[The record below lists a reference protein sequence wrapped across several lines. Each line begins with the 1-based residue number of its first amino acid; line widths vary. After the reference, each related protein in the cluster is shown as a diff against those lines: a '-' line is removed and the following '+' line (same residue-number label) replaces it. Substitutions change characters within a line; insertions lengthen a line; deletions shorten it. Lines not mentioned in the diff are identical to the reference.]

1 MKLPRKLNKYLKN
14 DEKIGQIGY
23 NPSSLFNAQDI
34 LKIGKL
40 LDVRPNVSSIWIPES
55 WGREAFVMLGAIAAI
70 TEKIKIGTSI
80 VSMFSRTPATL
91 AMAAST
97 LDNISS
103 NRTIIG
109 IGASTPLLAE
119 NWHGISFEH
128 PLRRMREY
136 LMCFKIISRAE
147 TINFDGE
154 FFRLKNM
161 RILHPS
167 SRKRIPV
174 YLGAVNSGMIK
185 LAVEEADGIILYLRP
200 LDEIKK
206 TTEFIK
212 SVLSST
218 SNFEIST
225 VFITA
230 VSNKHPD
237 LARSRAA
244 KTLAFYVA
252 VGKYY
257 NKFLSSHGFEDE
269 VKQITTEYKKN
280 GIESTIEYVTDSMLD
295 SLTIN
300 GTVEECIKSLKRFAS
315 SGISLPILQVNPVK
329 DNEQSINDSL
339 LLIENV

>member
-1 MKLPRKLNKYLKN
+1 MT
-14 DEKIGQIGY
+14 EKIGQIGY

-55 WGREAFVMLGAIAAI
+55 WGREAFVMLGAIATI
-70 TEKIKIGTSI
+70 TEKIKLGTSI

-109 IGASTPLLAE
+109 IGASTPVLAE
-119 NWHGISFEH
+119 NWHGVRFEH

-185 LAVEEADGIILYLRP
+185 LAAEEADGIILYLRP

-206 TTEFIK
+206 QQNSSNQYCPVNLILK
-212 SVLSST
+212 SVLYLSRRFQT
-218 SNFEIST
+218 SILIWHAAELQRRWHFMWLWVNTITNFCP
-225 VFITA
+225 
-230 VSNKHPD
+230 HMD
-237 LARSRAA
+237 L
-244 KTLAFYVA
+244 KM
-252 VGKYY
+252 K
-257 NKFLSSHGFEDE
+257 
-269 VKQITTEYKKN
+269 
-280 GIESTIEYVTDSMLD
+280 
-295 SLTIN
+295 
-300 GTVEECIKSLKRFAS
+300 
-315 SGISLPILQVNPVK
+315 
-329 DNEQSINDSL
+329 
-339 LLIENV
+339 